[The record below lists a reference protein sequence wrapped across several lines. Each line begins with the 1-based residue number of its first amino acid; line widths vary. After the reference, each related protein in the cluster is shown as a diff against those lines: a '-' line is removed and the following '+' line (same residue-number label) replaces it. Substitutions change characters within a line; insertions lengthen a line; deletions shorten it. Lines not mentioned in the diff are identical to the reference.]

1 MMSFSDDDR
10 DPHIST
16 PLIVCIVL
24 AAVLVAGAF
33 LIPMILGERPKNKQE
48 ETTPAAVTEAV
59 PVTTAIPTEAEA
71 TAAPETEEVT
81 AVQEPTTAEATTAEP
96 TTEVP
101 TTEEITTEED
111 TTAGEETTANETT
124 TEDAMKYEN
133 YMAYVRK
140 NFVREVPE
148 DVQKNDAGKLEHI
161 QYYSKKAE
169 KAKGAYVWLPPNYSP
184 ENKYPVFYVNH
195 GITGDESSM
204 LKGFAL
210 PEMASNLIL
219 SGEAK
224 PMIMVFTFMY
234 TNKDKA
240 NCTAITAEETPFYDA
255 FLDDLT
261 DSLMPYIE
269 GNYPVL
275 TGFENTAIGGF
286 SMGGRE
292 SLYISIMRP
301 DLFGYVAASS
311 PAPGVVPGKDMF
323 MVHEGCMSEDEFKF
337 APEAAPHV
345 LIVAGGTKDF
355 VVGTFPQQYHELF
368 AKNGTDHIWLSV
380 PEGGHDGSVGIPV
393 FYNFLKCLFK
403 AEK

>member
-33 LIPMILGERPKNKQE
+33 LIPMILGDRPKDEPE
-48 ETTPAAVTEAV
+48 ETTPAAVAEA
-59 PVTTAIPTEAEA
+59 VTTATPTQEET

-81 AVQEPTTAEATTAEP
+81 ATQEPTTAEVTTAEP
-96 TTEVP
+96 TTEVMTTAEP
-101 TTEEITTEED
+101 TTEEKTTAED
-111 TTAGEETTANETT
+111 TTSAIETT
-124 TEDAMKYEN
+124 TEDAMENYEN

-140 NFVREVPE
+140 HFVREVPQE
-148 DVQKNDAGKLEHI
+148 VQKNDSGKLEHI

-169 KAKGAYVWLPPNYSP
+169 KDKGAYVWLPPNYSP

-219 SGEAK
+219 SGEAE

-269 GNYPVL
+269 ANYPVL

-403 AEK
+403 AGK

>member
-10 DPHIST
+10 DLRIST

-33 LIPMILGERPKNKQE
+33 LIPKILGDRTKDDPKETTQVAEVVTTAAPTEE
-48 ETTPAAVTEAV
+48 ETTAAPET
-59 PVTTAIPTEAEA
+59 AEA
-71 TAAPETEEVT
+71 TAA
-81 AVQEPTTAEATTAEP
+81 QEPTTAEVTTAEP

-101 TTEEITTEED
+101 TTAVPTTEAD
-111 TTAGEETTANETT
+111 TTAEDETSENETT
-124 TEDAMKYEN
+124 TEDTMEYEN
-133 YMAYVRK
+133 YMDYVRK
-140 NFVREVPE
+140 NFVTEVPK

-161 QYYSKKAE
+161 KYYSKKAE
-169 KAKGAYVWLPPNYSP
+169 KEKGAYVWLPPNYSP

-219 SGEAK
+219 SGEAE

-261 DSLMPYIE
+261 GSLMPYIE
-269 GNYPVL
+269 ENYPVL

-292 SLYISIMRP
+292 SLYISIVRP

-323 MVHEGCMSEDEFKF
+323 MVHEGNMSEDEFKF

-368 AKNGTDHIWLSV
+368 EKNGTDHIWLSV
-380 PEGGHDGSVGIPV
+380 PEGAHDGSVGIPV

-403 AEK
+403 AGK